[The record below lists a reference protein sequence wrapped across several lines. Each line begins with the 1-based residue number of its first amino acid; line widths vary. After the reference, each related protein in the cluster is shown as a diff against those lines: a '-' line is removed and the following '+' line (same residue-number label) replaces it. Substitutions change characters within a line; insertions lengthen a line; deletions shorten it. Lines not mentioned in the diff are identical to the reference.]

1 MAGAF
6 GVVGMCYWTLLHLRS
21 GALRGAARVTV
32 SPLPGRKMRLE
43 PVSEGF

>member
-6 GVVGMCYWTLLHLRS
+6 GVVGMCYWTLLHLRR
-21 GALRGAARVTV
+21 ALRGAARVTV
-32 SPLPGRKMRLE
+32 SPLPGRKMRFE